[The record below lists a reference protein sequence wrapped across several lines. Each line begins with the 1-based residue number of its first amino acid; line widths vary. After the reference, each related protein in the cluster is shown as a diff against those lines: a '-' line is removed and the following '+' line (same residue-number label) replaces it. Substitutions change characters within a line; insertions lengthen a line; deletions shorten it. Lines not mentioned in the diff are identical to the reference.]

1 MNKIKNPCM
10 TRGFV
15 VYIWLY
21 YFRRSWWRRRRLLY
35 LRRFGRRRWGHGRR
49 FAIFIIECFFLGLFR
64 QVIPFLCIIFFDDNG
79 HRFLPSYRAY
89 RWITGKKRVSISYDN
104 RRSKFR
110 YICFGRRGRRW
121 WRRRVVFLCIYSQR
135 S

>member
-1 MNKIKNPCM
+1 M

-21 YFRRSWWRRRRLLY
+21 YFFGRCRWWGRRLFY
-35 LRRFGRRRWGHGRR
+35 LRRFGRRRWRNGRR
-49 FAIFIIECFFLGLFR
+49 FAIFIIECFLLGIFR
-64 QVIPFLCIIFFDDNG
+64 QVIFFLCIIFFDHYG
-79 HRFLPSYRAY
+79 HSFLPSYRTY
-89 RWITGKKRVSISYDN
+89 RWITGKKRVSLFCDN

-110 YICFGRRGRRW
+110 YIYFGRRGRWW

-135 S
+135 SCQQQT